1 MKIGVYLELE
11 QRGRSIPGGGKLS
24 SELEANTAAAAAA
37 VAAAVVP
44 PHKLINQQ
52 RQINSDKHAGH
63 FWPFRSYTGGR
74 GWRDGDGRGQFG
86 EQSMNYTRRKYLK
99 NKYGA
104 LCANAGGLF
113 CGWIGCLLS
122 PRSSQIEL

>member
-11 QRGRSIPGGGKLS
+11 RQGPSIPDGGKLS
-24 SELEANTAAAAAA
+24 SELEANTAAAAV

-63 FWPFRSYTGGR
+63 FWPFRSSTGGR

-86 EQSMNYTRRKYLK
+86 EQSMKYTRRKYLT

-113 CGWIGCLLS
+113 GAGLDACCL
-122 PRSSQIEL
+122 PGAAK

>member
-11 QRGRSIPGGGKLS
+11 RRGRSIPGGGKLS
-24 SELEANTAAAAAA
+24 SELEANTAAA
-37 VAAAVVP
+37 VAAAVP

-74 GWRDGDGRGQFG
+74 GWWDGDGKGQFG
-86 EQSMNYTRRKYLK
+86 EQSMKYTRRKYLK

-113 CGWIGCLLS
+113 GGGLDACCL
-122 PRSSQIEL
+122 PGAAK